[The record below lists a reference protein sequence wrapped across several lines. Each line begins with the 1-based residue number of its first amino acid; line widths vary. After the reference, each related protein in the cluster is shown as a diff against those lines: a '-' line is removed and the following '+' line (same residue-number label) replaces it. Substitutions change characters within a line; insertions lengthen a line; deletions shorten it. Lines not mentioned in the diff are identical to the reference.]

1 MIKLTFQGEEAVKEY
16 IKELETQRKEI
27 LDANKDTADDTE
39 IPSIDDIISDI
50 ELSDFFADEKEDY
63 YNNWGVTDNYNSD
76 YPLHLAVNE
85 DFIVLP
91 N

>member
-1 MIKLTFQGEEAVKEY
+1 MIKLTFQGEETVKEY
-16 IKELETQRKEI
+16 IRELEAKRKEI

-63 YNNWGVTDNYNSD
+63 YNSWGVTDNHNSD
-76 YPLHLAVNE
+76 YPLHLTVDE
-85 DFIVLP
+85 DFIILP
-91 N
+91 D